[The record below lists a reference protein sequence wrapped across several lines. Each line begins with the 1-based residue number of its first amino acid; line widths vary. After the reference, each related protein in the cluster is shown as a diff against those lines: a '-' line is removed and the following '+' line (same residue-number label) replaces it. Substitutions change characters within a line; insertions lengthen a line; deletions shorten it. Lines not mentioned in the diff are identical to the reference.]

1 MEQERSDS
9 DECVIDYPSEK
20 RKCREEGRRRE
31 KSVGYPENEN
41 PQDVLHQYPI
51 EVQRRV
57 EIEKEKKGNQT
68 ISQRDNTVLHPRGFF
83 LIDYMYVLSNVFLRI
98 NRLLAGELPEGR
110 EKRRAKEKEWMI
122 ISNTFYGE
130 SKLIPGKVGSIV
142 NAMAMK
148 QLTEICGC

>member
-20 RKCREEGRRRE
+20 RQCREEGRRRE

-51 EVQRRV
+51 EIEGRV

-110 EKRRAKEKEWMI
+110 EKRRAKEKE
-122 ISNTFYGE
+122 
-130 SKLIPGKVGSIV
+130 
-142 NAMAMK
+142 
-148 QLTEICGC
+148 